1 MRGIDIKLAYGKKC
15 LNITLPE
22 EGLTIIEPKFVPG
35 IPDEKKAFVDS
46 LNRPIG
52 SPPLKEL
59 IKSKDNVAIVFSDLT
74 RPVPNRRIIPWLLEE
89 LSGVS
94 KDRIV
99 LINATGMHRANTIEE
114 LREMLG
120 EEVVRN
126 YRIINHNA
134 QKKEEMVR
142 LGKTKA
148 GGDIWVNGNY
158 IRAGVK
164 ILTGFIEPHFF
175 AGFSGGP
182 KSVLP
187 GISGEDTIMHNHSA
201 NMLNHPKADWSITRG
216 NPLWEEIREVALMTK
231 PTFIINVTLNKEI
244 EISGVFSGDM
254 DLAHQKGVEFAR
266 ASALRAVPHLFD
278 LVITTNSGY
287 PLDLNLYQTVKGM
300 SAASQIVKKGGAIIC
315 VSECSDGIPEHGNYR
330 RILQMGKSPE
340 EILKIVGSP
349 GFSMFDQWEAQIQAE
364 IQTKAR
370 VYLYSELPEK
380 DVVACHLEPIKDIEG
395 TVERIRKDLGNSPRI
410 AVLPEGPMTIP
421 YLSQTS

>member
-1 MRGIDIKLAYGKKC
+1 VKEVDIKLAYGKKG
-15 LNITLPE
+15 LNIVLPE
-22 EGLTIIEPKFVPG
+22 ENLTIIEPKFVPG
-35 IPDEKKAFVDS
+35 LSDEKKAFVDS
-46 LNRPIG
+46 LNHPIG

-59 IKSKDNVAIVFSDLT
+59 IKAKDNVAIVFSDIT
-74 RPVPNRRIIPWLLEE
+74 RPVPNRRIIPWLLQE
-89 LSGVS
+89 LRGISR
-94 KDRIV
+94 DRIV
-99 LINATGMHRANTIEE
+99 LINATGMHRANTMEE
-114 LREMLG
+114 LMEMLG

-134 QKKEEMVR
+134 QKKEEMVY

-148 GGDIWVNGNY
+148 GGDVWVNGSY
-158 IRAGVK
+158 MRADVK

-187 GISGEDTIMHNHSA
+187 GISDEETIMHNHSA
-201 NMLNHPKADWSITRG
+201 NMLNHPKADWSITQG
-216 NPLWEEIREVALMTK
+216 NPVWEEIREVALMTK
-231 PTFIINVTLNKEI
+231 PTFIINVTLNKEK
-244 EISGVFSGDM
+244 EITGVFSGNM
-254 DLAHQKGVEFAR
+254 DLAHGKGVEFAR
-266 ASALRAVPHLFD
+266 KSAMRAVPHLFD
-278 LVITTNSGY
+278 LVVTTNSGY

-330 RILQMGKSPE
+330 RILQMGKNPQ
-340 EILKIVGSP
+340 EIMKIVASP

-364 IQTKAR
+364 IQIKAR

-380 DVVACHLEPIKDIEG
+380 DVVACHLEPIDNIES
-395 TVERIRKDLGNSPRI
+395 TVARLKKELGNSPRI

>member
-1 MRGIDIKLAYGKKC
+1 MNIRLAYGKKG
-15 LNITLPE
+15 LNIALPE
-22 EGLTIIEPKFVPG
+22 ENLTIIEPKFVPG
-35 IPDEKKAFVDS
+35 LSDEKKAFVDS
-46 LNRPIG
+46 LNHPIG

-59 IKSKDNVAIVFSDLT
+59 IKAKDNMAIVFSDIT
-74 RPVPNRRIIPWLLEE
+74 RPVPNRRIISWLLKE
-89 LSGVS
+89 LNGISR
-94 KDRIV
+94 DRIV
-99 LINATGMHRANTIEE
+99 LINATGMHRANTMEE
-114 LREMLG
+114 LTEMLG

-134 QKKEEMVR
+134 QKKEEMVY

-148 GGDIWVNGNY
+148 GGDVWVNGSY
-158 IRAGVK
+158 MRADVK

-187 GISGEDTIMHNHSA
+187 GISDEETIMHNHSA
-201 NMLNHPKADWSITRG
+201 NMLSHPKADWSITQG
-216 NPLWEEIREVALMTK
+216 NPVWEEIREVALMTK
-231 PTFIINVTLNKEI
+231 PTFIINVTLNKEK
-244 EISGVFSGDM
+244 EITAVFSGNM
-254 DLAHQKGVEFAR
+254 DLAHGKGVEFAR
-266 ASALRAVPHLFD
+266 KSSMCAVPHLFD

-330 RILQMGKSPE
+330 RILQMGKNPE
-340 EILKIVGSP
+340 EILKIVSSP

-380 DVVACHLEPIKDIEG
+380 DVVACHLEPIKNIENA
-395 TVERIRKDLGNSPRI
+395 VARIKKELGNSPRI
-410 AVLPEGPMTIP
+410 AVLSEGPMTIP
-421 YLSQTS
+421 YLSRTS

>member
-114 LREMLG
+114 LTEMLG

-126 YRIINHNA
+126 YRIVNHNA

-266 ASALRAVPHLFD
+266 ESAMRAVPHLFD

>member
-1 MRGIDIKLAYGKKC
+1 VREVDIRLAYGKKG
-15 LNITLPE
+15 LDITLPE

-35 IPDEKKAFVDS
+35 FSDERKAFIDS
-46 LNRPIG
+46 LNHPLG

-59 IKSKDNVAIVFSDLT
+59 IKSKDSIAIVFSDIT
-74 RPVPNRRIIPWLLEE
+74 RPVPNRKIIPWLLQE

-94 KDRIV
+94 KDRII
-99 LINATGMHRANTIEE
+99 LLNATGMHRANTTEE
-114 LREMLG
+114 LTEMLG

-134 QKKEEMVR
+134 QKKEEMVY

-148 GGDIWVNGNY
+148 GGEIWINGDY
-158 IRAGVK
+158 MRADVK

-187 GISGEDTIMHNHSA
+187 GISGEETVMHNHSA
-201 NMLNHPKADWSITRG
+201 NMLDNPKANWSITYG
-216 NPLWEEIREVALMTK
+216 NPVWEEIREVALMTK
-231 PTFIINVTLNKEI
+231 PTFIINVTLNKEKK
-244 EISGVFSGDM
+244 ISGVFSGEM
-254 DLAHQKGVEFAR
+254 NLAHQKGVEFAR
-266 ASALRAVPHLFD
+266 KSAMRPVSHLFD

-287 PLDLNLYQTVKGM
+287 PLDLNLYQTVKGI

-315 VSECSDGIPEHGNYR
+315 VSQCSDGIPEHGNYR
-330 RILQMGKSPE
+330 RILQMGKNPE

-380 DVVACHLEPIKDIEG
+380 EVKACHLEPIKNIES
-395 TVERIRKDLGNSPRI
+395 TVARIKKEFGNSPKI
-410 AVLPEGPMTIP
+410 AVLPEGPMAIP